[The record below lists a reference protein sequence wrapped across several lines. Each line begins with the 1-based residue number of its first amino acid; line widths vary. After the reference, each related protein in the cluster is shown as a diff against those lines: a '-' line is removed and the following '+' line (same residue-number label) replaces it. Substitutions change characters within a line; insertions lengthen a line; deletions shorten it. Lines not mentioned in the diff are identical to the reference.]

1 MSQRMEE
8 PKTVSECWDI
18 YEKFGFVTPK
28 LPTDDSLFP
37 NALQLVRMHN
47 AHLDEIGR
55 LTKERD
61 TYRSEARNERELS
74 EHIVVEREELIIE
87 NERLTKEYAEERAAH
102 NAHVAELLEA
112 EKLIKQFTKERD
124 AFKVGRDNEVILK
137 NEVIRK
143 YEELEEANSAMR
155 EALEWYG
162 DDANYKL
169 GPNCGLGER
178 ARAVL
183 AKIEEGEKP

>member
-8 PKTVSECWDI
+8 PKTMEECWAVF
-18 YEKFGFVTPK
+18 KRFGFTKPE
-28 LPTDDSLFP
+28 LPLDDSLFP
-37 NALQLVRMHN
+37 NARLLVQMHN
-47 AHLDEIGR
+47 AHLDEI
-55 LTKERD
+55 
-61 TYRSEARNERELS
+61 
-74 EHIVVEREELIIE
+74 
-87 NERLTKEYAEERAAH
+87 ERL
-102 NAHVAELLEA
+102 
-112 EKLIKQFTKERD
+112 TKERD

-178 ARAVL
+178 ARSVL
-183 AKIEEGEKP
+183 AKIG

>member
-47 AHLDEIGR
+47 AHLDEI
-55 LTKERD
+55 
-61 TYRSEARNERELS
+61 
-74 EHIVVEREELIIE
+74 
-87 NERLTKEYAEERAAH
+87 ERL
-102 NAHVAELLEA
+102 
-112 EKLIKQFTKERD
+112 TKERD

-143 YEELEEANSAMR
+143 YEKLESANTAMR

-178 ARAVL
+178 ARSVL

>member
-37 NALQLVRMHN
+37 NALRLVRMHN
-47 AHLDEIGR
+47 AHLDEIER

-74 EHIVVEREELIIE
+74 EHIVAEREELIIE
-87 NERLTKEYAEERAAH
+87 NERLTKERNDHGPEGRNYT
-102 NAHVAELLEA
+102 NGQYVELL
-112 EKLIKQFTKERD
+112 L
-124 AFKVGRDNEVILK
+124 
-137 NEVIRK
+137 K
-143 YEELEEANSAMR
+143 YESMR

-178 ARAVL
+178 ARSVL
-183 AKIEEGEKP
+183 AKIG